1 METIALA
8 VLGSSV
14 IGVII
19 SQIFEIVKRK
29 LDKKDLTK
37 EISKRLDKLEK
48 DSVRTQLL
56 ILLSDY
62 YYREEEIMEVAR
74 HYFDDLHGDWYMTK
88 MYEEWKLENEKT
100 KEKR

>member
-14 IGVII
+14 IGVVI
-19 SQIFEIVKRK
+19 SQVFELVKRK

-37 EISKRLDKLEK
+37 DITKRLDKLEK